1 MVSQVCGACGG
12 NGRIGEAACPR
23 CGGLGRVRAPLKLVA
38 IKPKWVMVDGR
49 LAVEPLE
56 TGSLAV
62 FIMGLLTEH
71 ML

>member
-1 MVSQVCGACGG
+1 
-12 NGRIGEAACPR
+12 
-23 CGGLGRVRAPLKLVA
+23 
-38 IKPKWVMVDGR
+38 MVDGR
-49 LAVEPLE
+49 LAVDLEWGVKVTLAVEPLE